1 MNSSNNSTLLEYHL
15 VEEFSLKTKVCT
27 GLIAPVLV
35 LLIIFLNFGIAYY
48 ERFGNDPQK
57 RNLYNM
63 MITSFFMVFSTST
76 TFWVVFVSIRIIQ
89 GPFDVSNTFTFIVI
103 LGSFQMFAALC
114 ILETIFYK
122 LLAIYNPKTIIGIN
136 DDWFHHFFNYWNIMI
151 ALIVSLTYNYGSE
164 TSWSLLEHLG
174 YPNKYYISL
183 LIGQQQHKK

>member
-1 MNSSNNSTLLEYHL
+1 MNFSNNSTLIEYQL

-63 MITSFFMVFSTST
+63 MITSFCMVFSTCT

>member
-1 MNSSNNSTLLEYHL
+1 MNFSNNSTLLEYQL

-103 LGSFQMFAALC
+103 L
-114 ILETIFYK
+114 IYHIFSRIIK
-122 LLAIYNPKTIIGIN
+122 LSLPNHFNCRRVGYFCSKIN
-136 DDWFHHFFNYWNIMI
+136 
-151 ALIVSLTYNYGSE
+151 
-164 TSWSLLEHLG
+164 
-174 YPNKYYISL
+174 
-183 LIGQQQHKK
+183 